1 MGFDFKNF
9 DDWSPYE
16 GFAEGS
22 GRSEKIW
29 LQSKD
34 QKIGLFKFPKFDP
47 ETKIITTEHVSEHIA
62 HQLGVLLNV
71 ETAEVDL
78 GTYQGRIGCMSY
90 LLNKPNE
97 AIIEGA
103 VFISGLH
110 PDYDMDEMQ
119 ELESGRYYC
128 LDHLMEL
135 AIAPIMDYKWMQ
147 MMIFDFL
154 IGNTDRHQNNWAILI
169 KSVNDEKSELDA
181 CPLYDNGSSLCC
193 YISDDAAEGYLGKD
207 KNRFEALVNSKSR
220 SMIRIDGFLKRRPT
234 HKEVVEYLVEKYPVA
249 RAIAKEFC
257 KTMTPSVIHDLMGK
271 YNGILSPI
279 KLELITRYLLRK
291 RELLFE
297 IVSGV

>member
-103 VFISGLH
+103 VSFRV
-110 PDYDMDEMQ
+110 Y
-119 ELESGRYYC
+119 
-128 LDHLMEL
+128 
-135 AIAPIMDYKWMQ
+135 
-147 MMIFDFL
+147 
-154 IGNTDRHQNNWAILI
+154 
-169 KSVNDEKSELDA
+169 
-181 CPLYDNGSSLCC
+181 
-193 YISDDAAEGYLGKD
+193 
-207 KNRFEALVNSKSR
+207 
-220 SMIRIDGFLKRRPT
+220 IRIMIWMKCR
-234 HKEVVEYLVEKYPVA
+234 
-249 RAIAKEFC
+249 
-257 KTMTPSVIHDLMGK
+257 
-271 YNGILSPI
+271 N
-279 KLELITRYLLRK
+279 
-291 RELLFE
+291 
-297 IVSGV
+297 

>member
-128 LDHLMEL
+128 L
-135 AIAPIMDYKWMQ
+135 DYKWMQ

>member
-257 KTMTPSVIHDLMGK
+257 QGL
-271 YNGILSPI
+271 
-279 KLELITRYLLRK
+279 
-291 RELLFE
+291 
-297 IVSGV
+297 